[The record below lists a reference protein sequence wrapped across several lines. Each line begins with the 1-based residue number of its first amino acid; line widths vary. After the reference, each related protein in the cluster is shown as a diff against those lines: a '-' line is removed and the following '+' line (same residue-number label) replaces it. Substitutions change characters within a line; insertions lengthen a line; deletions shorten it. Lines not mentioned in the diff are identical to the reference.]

1 MISAIDICGF
11 CGLDPE
17 QIDASAEHEHIP
29 EVAAAALASE
39 YCNRLA
45 CEIEVLC
52 VCAGYVCMHC
62 MMKPMF
68 VIG

>member
-1 MISAIDICGF
+1 MYVCNSKDS
-11 CGLDPE
+11 E
-17 QIDASAEHEHIP
+17 S
-29 EVAAAALASE
+29 AAAALASE

>member
-1 MISAIDICGF
+1 MNVYECDNDFLCMYVCNSKDS
-11 CGLDPE
+11 E
-17 QIDASAEHEHIP
+17 S
-29 EVAAAALASE
+29 AAAALASE